1 MRLKDK
7 VCLITG
13 GADGIGKVTAQ
24 RFASEGAKVVI
35 CDVNRE
41 AGETLAAE
49 LGSDASFR
57 VVNVADRAE
66 VQAWVDGVVA
76 RYGRVDVLINNAGI
90 TRDAMF
96 VKVKDGQ
103 LVKQMDEAA
112 FDLVMNVNLKGVFNC
127 AQAVAPYMIKQG
139 GGVIIN
145 SSSVVGLYGNI
156 GQTNYVAT
164 KAGVIGF
171 TKVWARELGRYG
183 IRVNAVAPGFIMTE
197 MVQKMPEDV
206 LAGMRSRT
214 PLGRLGEPVEIA
226 NTFLWLSSDEASY
239 VHGATISVDG
249 GIVIGT

>member
-13 GADGIGKVTAQ
+13 GAAGIGKVTAQ

-41 AGETLAAE
+41 AGEALAAE
-49 LGSDASFR
+49 LGSDASFSI
-57 VVNVADRAE
+57 VNVADRAE

-103 LVKQMDEAA
+103 LVKQMEEAA

-139 GGVIIN
+139 SGVIIN
-145 SSSVVGLYGNI
+145 SSSVVGLYGNV